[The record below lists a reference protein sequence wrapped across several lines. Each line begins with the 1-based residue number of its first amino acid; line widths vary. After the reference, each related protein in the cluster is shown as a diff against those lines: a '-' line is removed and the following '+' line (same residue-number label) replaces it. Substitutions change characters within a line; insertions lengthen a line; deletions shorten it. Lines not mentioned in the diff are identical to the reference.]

1 MRAQTSLL
9 VLDLLLERRQ
19 PAVLQLGG
27 LGVVPATLRALDLDP
42 HLFELFLQL
51 AAGEDR
57 LFFLLPVAREAVLV
71 LLEIGQLLFE
81 LLQPFLGGLVGLL
94 LQRLT
99 LDLELHD
106 APLDLVE
113 LGRHRVDLH
122 AQARGGLVDEVDG
135 LVGKEAIGDVAIGEH
150 GRRHQRRVLEPD
162 AVMDLVALPQPAQD
176 ADRVLDARFADDDRL
191 EAPLERGILLDVL
204 AVLVER
210 RCANRMQL
218 AARQH
223 RLEHVGRVH
232 GAFRGAGA
240 DDGVELVDEE
250 NDLAGGIGDFLEDRL
265 QPLFELAAVLCAG
278 NERAHVQGDNLLV
291 LQPLGHVLP
300 HDALGQAFDDGGLA
314 DAGFADEDGIVLG
327 PARQH
332 LNHPADLVVA
342 TDDRVELA
350 LARELGEVAPV
361 ALERLIRGLGVL
373 AGDALRAAHRRH
385 RLKNRVLRDAT
396 LLEEP

>member
-1 MRAQTSLL
+1 MRSASSFSSFCSRSL
-9 VLDLLLERRQ
+9 E
-19 PAVLQLGG
+19 
-27 LGVVPATLRALDLDP
+27 ALSVS
-42 HLFELFLQL
+42 F
-51 AAGEDR
+51 
-57 LFFLLPVAREAVLV
+57 
-71 LLEIGQLLFE
+71 
-81 LLQPFLGGLVGLL
+81 

-122 AQARGGLVDEVDG
+122 AQAGRGLVDEVDG
-135 LVGKEAIGDVAIGEH
+135 LVGKEAIGDVAIGKH
-150 GRRHQRRVLEPD
+150 GRRHQRRVLELH
-162 AVMDLVALPQPAQD
+162 AVMDLVALAQAAQD
-176 ADRVLDARFADDDRL
+176 ADRVLDIWLADDDRL
-191 EAPLERGILLDVL
+191 ETALECGILLDVL

-210 RCANRMQL
+210 RCANGMQL

-223 RLEHVGRVH
+223 RLQHVRRVH
-232 GAFRGAGA
+232 GAFGGAGA
-240 DDGVELVDEE
+240 DDGMELVDEE
-250 NDLAGGIGDFLEDRL
+250 NDLTGGISDFLEDRL

-278 NERAHVQGDNLLV
+278 NERTHVQGHNLLV
-291 LQPLGHVLP
+291 LQALGHVLP
-300 HDALGQAFDDGGLA
+300 HDALSQAFDDGGLA
-314 DAGFADEDGIVLG
+314 DTGLADEDGIVLG

-332 LNHPADLVVA
+332 LNHPADLVVS

-373 AGDALRAAHRRH
+373 AGDALRAAHRGH
-385 RLKNRVLRDAT
+385 RLKNRVLRDAA